1 MRPMKVACFNPVTE
15 AKELEFADSL
25 DNYSGWVK
33 DRIREHMD
41 SSQLIS
47 PALEKA
53 IQEIV
58 KRQITELSF

>member
-41 SSQLIS
+41 PSQRIS
-47 PALEKA
+47 PDIKEYIEDLF
-53 IQEIV
+53 
-58 KRQITELSF
+58 KRQVENYF